1 MRSVSEAHAGAHT
14 ELEGAGGEGQQPG
27 DVLHLL
33 ARHDLAQLAQAR
45 GPGHRRAANQAAGA
59 QAVLHQP
66 HAQLGVTHGLQELV
80 GHLDVEDDG
89 LLSHLDTEVSLVPGA
104 PLRCVSATNTNL
116 DRSQIR
122 DNGDVVFKIR
132 LVTIFTL
139 GELDFLLDSLMS
151 DSFP

>member
-1 MRSVSEAHAGAHT
+1 MTGGSGRESRVGLRLEVSVHHE
-14 ELEGAGGEGQQPG
+14 
-27 DVLHLL
+27 
-33 ARHDLAQLAQAR
+33 
-45 GPGHRRAANQAAGA
+45 
-59 QAVLHQP
+59 
-66 HAQLGVTHGLQELV
+66 
-80 GHLDVEDDG
+80 DVEDDG